1 MLSFNRLFCRCSV
14 IYKSFIF
21 LSAPFVNCRPMN
33 VLIVEDE
40 KGLALEVD
48 EFLSH
53 EGFTV
58 EHART
63 KKSAEE
69 KIFVNNYDFILLDL
83 GLPDGDGFDLL
94 KMLKGLDKREDAVI
108 ILTARGAVDDRVMG
122 LEQGADDYLAK
133 PFSLNELLARMH
145 AITRRK
151 HRLESNDI
159 NIKGLLVNI
168 QNRTVMYNDE
178 RINLTKKEFEI
189 FNYLVLN
196 KNRVISRTNLTEH
209 VWGDVLEIN
218 SDSNFVDVHVK
229 NLRKKLS
236 QYIPIDWFETV
247 RSIGY
252 RINI

>member
-1 MLSFNRLFCRCSV
+1 
-14 IYKSFIF
+14 
-21 LSAPFVNCRPMN
+21 MN

-83 GLPDGDGFDLL
+83 GLPDGDGFGLL
-94 KMLKGLDKREDAVI
+94 KMLKGLEKREDAVI

-133 PFSLNELLARMH
+133 PFSLSELLARMH

-159 NIKGLLVNI
+159 NIKGLRVNI

>member
-1 MLSFNRLFCRCSV
+1 
-14 IYKSFIF
+14 
-21 LSAPFVNCRPMN
+21 MN

-40 KGLALEVD
+40 KGLALEID

-53 EGFTV
+53 EGFTI

-63 KKSAEE
+63 KTTAAE
-69 KIFVNNYDFILLDL
+69 KIFVNSYDFILLDL
-83 GLPDGDGFDLL
+83 NLPDGDGFDLL
-94 KMLKGLDKREDAVI
+94 QTLKRLKNREDAVI
-108 ILTARGAVDDRVMG
+108 ILTARGAVDDKIRG

-159 NIKGLLVNI
+159 KVKEFKMNI
-168 QNRTVMYNDE
+168 QNRTVHYNAE

-236 QYIPIDWFETV
+236 QFEPIDWFETV

-252 RINI
+252 RVNI

>member
-1 MLSFNRLFCRCSV
+1 
-14 IYKSFIF
+14 
-21 LSAPFVNCRPMN
+21 MN

-69 KIFVNNYDFILLDL
+69 KIFINNYDFILLDL

-94 KMLKGLDKREDAVI
+94 KMLKSLDKRDDAVI
-108 ILTARGAVDDRVMG
+108 ILTARGAVDDRISG

-133 PFSLNELLARMH
+133 PFSLSELLARMH

-159 NIKGLLVNI
+159 NIKGLKVNI
-168 QNRTVMYNDE
+168 QNRTVTHNEE

-236 QYIPIDWFETV
+236 QYVPIDWFETV